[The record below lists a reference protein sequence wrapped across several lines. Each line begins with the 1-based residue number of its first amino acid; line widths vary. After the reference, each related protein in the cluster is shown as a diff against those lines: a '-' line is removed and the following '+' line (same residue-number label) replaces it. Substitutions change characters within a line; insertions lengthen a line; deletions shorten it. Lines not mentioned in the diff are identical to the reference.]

1 MQIKG
6 GVPVVLYLAVLVLSG
21 SCDGVSE
28 SGRNDIDG
36 LAVLGALSIGASFL
50 YGLYLAIAARV
61 RSERDVLRLALAM
74 IVMPIIAAIL
84 AAVGGVCASI
94 AKGLVVVVGVL
105 VYLAW
110 MSSC

>member
-28 SGRNDIDG
+28 SGRNDIDD
-36 LAVLGALSIGASFL
+36 LAVLGALSICTSFL

-61 RSERDVLRLALAM
+61 RSERDVLRIALAM

-94 AKGLVVVVGVL
+94 AKGLAVVVGVL
-105 VYLAW
+105 AYLAW